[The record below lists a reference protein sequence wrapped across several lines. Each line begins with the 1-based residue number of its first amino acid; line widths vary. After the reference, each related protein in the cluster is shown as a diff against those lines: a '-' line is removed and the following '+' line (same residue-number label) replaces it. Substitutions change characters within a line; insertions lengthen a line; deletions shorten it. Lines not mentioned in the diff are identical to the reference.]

1 MQRSRALLRSRLN
14 PVMGSVVV
22 FLLVAG
28 LMVRSADAAEFV
40 HYPGSWFDDAQTRI
54 QGAFAAQRGVVGF
67 AVYASNERFER
78 VEAFYRQF
86 LYPLPSAA
94 GGMQRFCLD
103 PVAIPQECQRFV
115 ELSDLSGLSGVGT
128 RITVYQLR

>member
-1 MQRSRALLRSRLN
+1 
-14 PVMGSVVV
+14 MGSAVV
-22 FLLVAG
+22 FLFGVGSIL
-28 LMVRSADAAEFV
+28 RSADAAEFV

-54 QGAFAAQRGVVGF
+54 QGAFAAERGVVGF

-94 GGMQRFCLD
+94 GGMRRFCLD

-115 ELSDLSGLSGVGT
+115 ELYDLSGMSGVGT